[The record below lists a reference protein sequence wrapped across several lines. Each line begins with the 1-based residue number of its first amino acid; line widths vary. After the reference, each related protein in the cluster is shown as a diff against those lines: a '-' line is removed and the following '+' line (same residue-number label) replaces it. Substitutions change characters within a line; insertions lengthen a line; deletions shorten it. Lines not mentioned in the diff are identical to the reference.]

1 MPTPYPEEFRRDAT
15 RSPERAISRSW
26 KSPGGSAP
34 PRPGWQAGCAT
45 QAPNVGG
52 PRVIGATQ
60 EPRTVWTV
68 RGSDLQ
74 CCLNQQRAPEGIRT
88 PNLLIRSQMLYPLS
102 YGRMPRRSDPRRRL
116 SVAVGRRLPETV
128 RRPRDAAAGG
138 PG

>member
-34 PRPGWQAGCAT
+34 PRPGWQAECAT

-102 YGRMPRRSDPRRRL
+102 YGR
-116 SVAVGRRLPETV
+116 SVASGEPCATMQKATGQEPPPGN
-128 RRPRDAAAGG
+128 RP
-138 PG
+138 